1 MPIVRFKHITCRCSQ
16 LPFFNQALRQ
26 GKSAARLSWKLFHFF
41 ASNLMTTFA
50 EQFKNE
56 MARIAKK
63 EIRAESKTLKNAAV
77 QQRVEI
83 AALKRRVAELESAL
97 KRMSKVGKA
106 SGPVAEKVAK
116 DEGVNLRFR
125 AGGFAS
131 LRKKL
136 DLTAVQMA
144 HLLGVS
150 PQSVYHWE
158 MGKSRPRASQLPAIS
173 AVRKLGKKQVAERL
187 SA

>member
-1 MPIVRFKHITCRCSQ
+1 
-16 LPFFNQALRQ
+16 
-26 GKSAARLSWKLFHFF
+26 
-41 ASNLMTTFA
+41 MTTFA

-136 DLTAVQMA
+136 DLTAAQMA